1 MREGNLYRTKTCVYH
16 ILLEEKPAHNKDT
29 GHNIMCSHSRRDVLL
44 PTCRNSRAR
53 SFPVSAAKSDAG
65 DDWDAF
71 FGLAEGMFL
80 SRDPAPPSACCCC
93 CYCCCC
99 CCCRHRRYCCWYGSS
114 PRISASQT
122 TDPGGAKN
130 TKEAAG
136 GSSFETADKSR
147 FMLELGYVVAPR
159 CGIINM
165 DNFLAVVFSQECGEC
180 YYMRAA
186 ISLRSTCSADQAAH
200 LWRFIRALP
209 RDI

>member
-1 MREGNLYRTKTCVYH
+1 MRKGNLYRTKACVYR

-29 GHNIMCSHSRRDVLL
+29 GHNVMCSHSRREVLL

-80 SRDPAPPSACCCC
+80 SRDCSHLLLAAVAATAAAAAVAATAATAA
-93 CYCCCC
+93 
-99 CCCRHRRYCCWYGSS
+99 GMVV
-114 PRISASQT
+114 PRISASHT

-136 GSSFETADKSR
+136 G
-147 FMLELGYVVAPR
+147 
-159 CGIINM
+159 
-165 DNFLAVVFSQECGEC
+165 
-180 YYMRAA
+180 
-186 ISLRSTCSADQAAH
+186 
-200 LWRFIRALP
+200 
-209 RDI
+209 